1 LLFINNSEIETLLA
15 MLEAIA
21 QYQDP
26 TDLALLQLLPQE
38 QKAQLWAVVPV
49 ELRQNIHRLKQAG

>member
-1 LLFINNSEIETLLA
+1 MNNSEIETLLA